1 VKQQPLTLEETKKL
15 LTAIRLSGPK
25 AKNDFALI
33 ISLLFCGRKAR
44 TWIWGAVL
52 RTVMDLPADVY
63 NALREMEILKH
74 LDITLSQRDYEKH
87 WGSGLWGHAV
97 FRASRKSTPFTTTEV
112 SRRIKRYAKR
122 AGIKSTVN
130 LRTIINTHHIL
141 RKQFGSADLASPLII
156 EGQAYPAKRLPIHI
170 AAERS
175 RDPRLHGIGRRS
187 ATKTHS
193 AKVIARVG

>member
-1 VKQQPLTLEETKKL
+1 MKQQPLTLEETKKL

-44 TWIWGAVL
+44 IWTWGATL
-52 RTVMDLPADVY
+52 RTVVDLPADVY
-63 NALREMEILKH
+63 NALREMEILKR

-87 WGSGLWGHAV
+87 WGSGLWGNAV
-97 FRASRKSTPFTTTEV
+97 FCASRKSTPFTTTEV

-122 AGIKSTVN
+122 AGIKSSIN
-130 LRTIINTHHIL
+130 LRAIINTHHIL
-141 RKQFGSADLASPLII
+141 RKQFGSADLASPLVI
-156 EGQAYPAKRLPIHI
+156 EGHAYPAKRFPIHE

-187 ATKTHS
+187 DIRKPS
-193 AKVIARVG
+193 SKVTARVG

>member
-1 VKQQPLTLEETKKL
+1 MKQQPLTLEETKKL

-44 TWIWGAVL
+44 TWTWGTAL
-52 RTVMDLPADVY
+52 RTVVDLPADVY
-63 NALREMEILKH
+63 NALREMAILKR
-74 LDITLSQRDYEKH
+74 LNITLSQRDYEKH
-87 WGSGLWGHAV
+87 WGSGLWGHAI
-97 FRASRKSTPFTTTEV
+97 FRASHKFTPFTTTEV

-122 AGIKSTVN
+122 AGIKSSIN

-141 RKQFGSADLASPLII
+141 RKQFGSADLASPFII
-156 EGQAYPAKRLPIHI
+156 EGQVYPSNRLPVHA

-187 ATKTHS
+187 GTPMSS
-193 AKVIARVG
+193 AKGIARVG

>member
-1 VKQQPLTLEETKKL
+1 MKQQPLTLEETKKL

-63 NALREMEILKH
+63 NALREMKILKH

-156 EGQAYPAKRLPIHI
+156 EGQSYPAKRLPIH
-170 AAERS
+170 ATAERS

-187 ATKTHS
+187 DTRTHS
-193 AKVIARVG
+193 AKIIARVG

>member
-1 VKQQPLTLEETKKL
+1 VKQQPLTLEETKKI

-44 TWIWGAVL
+44 TWTWGATL
-52 RTVMDLPADVY
+52 RTVVDLPADVY
-63 NALREMEILKH
+63 NALREMEILKR

-97 FRASRKSTPFTTTEV
+97 FCASRKSTPFTTTEV

-122 AGIKSTVN
+122 AGIKSSVN

-141 RKQFGSADLASPLII
+141 RKQFGSADIASPLVI
-156 EGQAYPAKRLPIHI
+156 EGQVYPAKRLPIHA

-187 ATKTHS
+187 GTKTHS
-193 AKVIARVG
+193 AKVIARV